1 MDIRDTQKVLLPG
14 PPTPAC
20 RKSNVPNFSRIL
32 TIRAHG
38 SDSPV
43 KKRKKPEQAVMRN
56 PSKLSSVKRWD
67 AQSHKSADWDGLRRD
82 QELWQQDG
90 DCLVHLYGQGKSKRR
105 ASFKMSYALVEATA
119 GASFLSKYMASDS
132 ASCSESL
139 DGTTSST
146 SSIHAEY
153 ELFIPAPNDALR
165 EEAYCWHLTTR
176 NFFAYLANKPLVGS
190 KLGKTLID
198 LLERIELFCSD
209 KTSNLEDFLSYAR
222 RQGYSRFINR
232 PDYAL
237 AFLNLAEKLRLKD
250 LWIDA
255 FAHCVGM
262 NDQLDLS
269 ADFQDVSKVTKAL
282 ITRSYLEMD
291 LHLGR
296 VSKALRNFLEDE
308 LAPTHLGLPAPARNH
323 LDRFR
328 SFLQS
333 YYVNKFG
340 YWPPETGH
348 IMDKGLLRSMH
359 QEFQMLYD
367 YLVDGESSPS
377 RLLTGGICVVQNV
390 DAFNMRHKYEPLP
403 HSCPLLP
410 DYHSL
415 EYRTS
420 SQKGLRSLRL
430 TSKASK
436 VDQSV
441 TARAA
446 LSAATNKIPSSS
458 ALVRNYIYFES
469 ELTFRPEEKLSIGD
483 ARKVRWIAI
492 YTILQMLTNAIRAPE
507 EVVNADAVPYHL
519 CLLTTG
525 MPPWN
530 EDTKTSTSVSS
541 LAMPIKTEG
550 EGSDE
555 PAFTIH
561 PDCEDNDYF
570 SHKLTPKRCDSHSS
584 LRPQPLRISTP
595 GAVNRNSSIRSLHRS
610 LTSNFSF
617 PTRRTSIKS
626 SVPSSNSAEQ
636 TGSSVPAESPGS
648 KRFSGYSFAISEEES
663 LDYLNPHQPQSAL
676 TTQFYHL
683 PEARTPTLD
692 TFMLDT
698 LASPEGP
705 STPSSFT
712 SSTMSPASASSNMW
726 DSSPHSVNSDD
737 LDTQSWYDRRSSAG
751 VYNMDHDSVCSDT
764 QRKSSGS
771 SCSCSGA
778 NSPTPNLSTLTASSA
793 AAATAKLLNS
803 HAGLGLQYQSQQQ
816 TAQMPAWWGVPGD
829 RTPTRSFGVSVPED
843 VPEHGVM
850 AFKPYCQEF
859 IVERGVEST
868 VDIFDAV
875 SMLN

>member
-14 PPTPAC
+14 PPSPGS
-20 RKSNVPNFSRIL
+20 RNPNVPNFSRIL
-32 TIRAHG
+32 TIRAQG
-38 SDSPV
+38 SNSPV
-43 KKRKKPEQAVMRN
+43 KKQKKPAPAVMRN
-56 PSKLSSVKRWD
+56 PSKLSGVKRWD
-67 AQSHKSADWDGLRRD
+67 ARSHKSADWDGLRR
-82 QELWQQDG
+82 DG
-90 DCLVHLYGQGKSKRR
+90 DCLVHLYGQGKSRR
-105 ASFKMSYALVEATA
+105 GASIRTSYALVEATA
-119 GASFLSKYMASDS
+119 GESFINTYMALDS
-132 ASCSESL
+132 ISSGESL
-139 DGTTSST
+139 DGTTPST
-146 SSIHAEY
+146 SSTHTQY
-153 ELFIPAPNDALR
+153 ELYIPTPEDAMR
-165 EEAYCWHLTTR
+165 EEAYRWHITTR
-176 NFFAYLANKPLVGS
+176 NFFAYITKKPLVGS
-190 KLGKTLID
+190 KLGRTFVD
-198 LLERIELFCSD
+198 LMERIQLFCPD
-209 KTSNLEDFLSYAR
+209 KTSNNQDFLSYAHQ
-222 RQGYSRFINR
+222 QGYSKFVNR

-237 AFLNLAEKLRLKD
+237 AFLNFAEEFRLRD

-269 ADFQDVSKVTKAL
+269 PEFSDVSKVTKAL

-308 LAPTHLGLPAPARNH
+308 LAPTHLGLPTPARNH

-328 SFLQS
+328 SFLHS

-348 IMDKGLLRSMH
+348 VMDKGLLRSMH
-359 QEFQMLYD
+359 QEFQMLYS

-390 DAFNMRHKYEPLP
+390 NAFNFRHKYEPLP
-403 HSCPLLP
+403 HPCPLLP

-430 TSKASK
+430 TSKPSK
-436 VDQSV
+436 TDQTV

-446 LSAATNKIPSSS
+446 LSTATNKIPSSS
-458 ALVRNYIYFES
+458 ALVRNYVYFEG

-492 YTILQMLTNAIRAPE
+492 YTILQMLTNAIRAPK
-507 EVVNADAVPYHL
+507 EVVEADAVPYHL

-525 MPPWN
+525 MPPWT
-530 EDTKTSTSVSS
+530 EDTKATVQVSQ
-541 LAMPIKTEG
+541 ARPIKTDGAGAE
-550 EGSDE
+550 ES
-555 PAFTIH
+555 AFTIH
-561 PDCEDNDYF
+561 PDC
-570 SHKLTPKRCDSHSS
+570 
-584 LRPQPLRISTP
+584 
-595 GAVNRNSSIRSLHRS
+595 AMNRNSSIKSLHRS

-617 PTRRTSIKS
+617 PSRRTSVRS
-626 SVPSSNSAEQ
+626 PATSNNTSNNSAEQ
-636 TGSSVPAESPGS
+636 TASSVSAESPAS

-663 LDYLNPHQPQSAL
+663 LDYLNPQQPESTL
-676 TTQFYHL
+676 TVPFHHL

-692 TFMLDT
+692 AFMLDT

-712 SSTMSPASASSNMW
+712 SSTMSPTSSNMW
-726 DSSPHSVNSDD
+726 DSSPHSASSDD
-737 LDTQSWYDRRSSAG
+737 MDASSWYDRRNSAG
-751 VYNMDHDSVCSDT
+751 LYNMDHESVCSDT
-764 QRKSSGS
+764 NRKSSGS

-778 NSPTPNLSTLTASSA
+778 SSPAPNLSTLTASSA

-803 HAGLGLQYQSQQQ
+803 HSGLGLQYQNQQQ
-816 TAQMPAWWGVPGD
+816 TAQMPAWWGAARQQGQP
-829 RTPTRSFGVSVPED
+829 FGVSVPEE

-850 AFKPYCQEF
+850 AFRTYSHEF
-859 IVERGVEST
+859 VVERGVEST
-868 VDIFDAV
+868 VDIFDAMR
-875 SMLN
+875 MLN